1 MACVNGRTKPDLWE
15 KSKKQAIAKMG
26 GRHSARAM
34 QEAGRI
40 YREKGGGYCGTRTQA
55 QKKLSRWTKEDWT
68 TATGKTACRKNPK
81 TGKYTVCD
89 RYLPSKAWERLT
101 PGQKRSTRGKKQR
114 ARRQYVPNAPSAKKA
129 GKRARTEP
137 LR

>member
-1 MACVNGRTKPDLWE
+1 MACVKGRTKPELWE
-15 KSKKQAIAKMG
+15 KSKKAAVAKMG

-40 YREKGGGYCGTRTQA
+40 YREKGGGYCGVKTGSQRRLT
-55 QKKLSRWTKEDWT
+55 KWTKEDWT

-89 RYLPSKAWERLT
+89 RYLPAKAWEMLT
-101 PGQKRSTRGKKQR
+101 PGQKRSTRERKR
-114 ARRQYVPNAPSAKKA
+114 ASRKQYVPNAPSAKAAGRKA
-129 GKRARTEP
+129 RKAR
-137 LR
+137 